1 MIKTDKGVNMK
12 LLNHSIKPRILWLLI
27 TCVAL
32 LFSMPLI
39 GIHAQKT
46 REDTQSTM
54 RWEHTDDGLKRR
66 FETRGKPEFTDDYTD
81 IKSVPEGG
89 WVIIEEHRDSQSL
102 RYEVRR
108 DAAGQI
114 TRTFY
119 VNGAL
124 RPMDQTTKS
133 WLAKFV
139 LDVVRQ
145 GGLDADRR
153 VQRILAQR
161 GVPGVL
167 SEIDQISG
175 DYAKRIYYQELIKQ
189 ANLDAPALRD
199 VLRQVAREISSD
211 YEQSQLLIGIAPML
225 TGKEAAIQ
233 PFFDAVSTI
242 KSDYEHSRVLK
253 AVLKESTPSR
263 ALLML
268 IAAST
273 KTIGSDYEKAGVL
286 KGVAAVYLDDPELR
300 ELFFQTIGSIGSD
313 YERRGVLTALVK
325 TKNQSEEVLRLLLD
339 SAAGI
344 GSDYEKATFLVEVSN
359 VYTGETRLR
368 SAFLKAVE
376 SIKSD
381 YERGR
386 VLSALLKNKQIG

>member
-1 MIKTDKGVNMK
+1 MK
-12 LLNHSIKPRILWLLI
+12 LLNYSIRPRILWLL
-27 TCVAL
+27 TSCAAL
-32 LFSMPLI
+32 LFSMPIVGLY
-39 GIHAQKT
+39 AQKS
-46 REDTQSTM
+46 RDETQSTM

-108 DAAGQI
+108 DATGQI

-124 RPMDQTTKS
+124 RPMDATTKS

-145 GGLDADRR
+145 GGFDADKR

-161 GVPGVL
+161 GVSGVL
-167 SEIDQISG
+167 AEIDQISG

-189 ANLDAPALRD
+189 GNLDATALRD
-199 VLRQVAREISSD
+199 VLRQMARVISSD
-211 YEQSQLLIGIAPML
+211 YEQSQLLIAVAPML

-233 PFFDAVSTI
+233 PFFDAVATI
-242 KSDYEHSRVLK
+242 GSDYEHSRVLK
-253 AVLKESTPSR
+253 AVLKQSTPSK
-263 ALLML
+263 ALLTL

-273 KTIGSDYEKAGVL
+273 KTISSDYEKAGVL
-286 KGVAAVYLDDPELR
+286 KGVAAVYLDDPTLR
-300 ELFFQTIGSIGSD
+300 ELFFQTVASIDSD

-325 TKNQSEEVLRLLLD
+325 TRNQSEEVLRLLLD
-339 SAAGI
+339 AATVI
-344 GSDYEKATFLVEVSN
+344 SSDYEKATFLVEVSN
-359 VYTGETRLR
+359 VYTGDTRLK

-386 VLSALLKNKQIG
+386 VLSTLLKNKQIG

>member
-1 MIKTDKGVNMK
+1 MK
-12 LLNHSIKPRILWLLI
+12 LLNHSIKPRILWLLT
-27 TCVAL
+27 TCAAL

-39 GIHAQKT
+39 GIHAQKS
-46 REDTQSTM
+46 REETNIT

-66 FETRGKPEFTDDYTD
+66 FETRGKPEFNDDYTD
-81 IKSVPEGG
+81 IKSVSDGG
-89 WVIIEEHRDSQSL
+89 WVIIEEHRDRQSM

-119 VNGAL
+119 LNGAVQPL
-124 RPMDQTTKS
+124 DATTRS

-139 LDVVRQ
+139 LDAVRQ
-145 GGLDADRR
+145 GGFDADHR

-161 GVPGVL
+161 GVAGVL
-167 SEIDQISG
+167 AEIDQISG

-189 ANLDAPALRD
+189 ANLDATALRD
-199 VLRQVAREISSD
+199 VLRQMARVVSSD
-211 YEQSQLLIGIAPML
+211 YEQAELLIVVAPML

-233 PFFDAVSTI
+233 PFFDAVATI

-253 AVLKESTPSR
+253 AVLKQSTPSK
-263 ALLML
+263 ALLTL

-273 KTIGSDYEKAGVL
+273 KDISSDYEKAGVL
-286 KGVAAVYLDDPELR
+286 KGVAAVYLDDPTLR
-300 ELFFQTIGSIGSD
+300 EIFFQTIASIDSD

-339 SAAGI
+339 SATGI
-344 GSDYEKATFLVEVSN
+344 SSDYEKATFLVEVSN
-359 VYTGETRLR
+359 VYTGDTRLR